1 MTKQITNIAQFKP
14 LPKSRGKIGM
24 YLWSD
29 ANKLARS
36 ANGTNCPLSIDIF
49 AEPCT
54 IVGDAFNCNSTG
66 GSTIDAGQTDL
77 ANLAVGDEFTT
88 SDYTIVVT
96 EASKTG
102 TTFIGKGKLI
112 FNFLKISNT
121 LALQI
126 PISVTF
132 TGIKINQCYQL
143 YSGKVVTEYDESW
156 NKSITLDT
164 YNFFNNSNQT
174 FQSIGDELPIINC
187 QNKGNIQQLISDYKT
202 KVSNDNVLSSQAKT
216 TIIAKITLL
225 ENKLNEV
232 ISCLNC
238 NGTSSSSP
246 NCSNLIVETSAR
258 LQDLS
263 LYISTTFSPTV
274 NDLDNETIQINPY
287 FSDEDYSNSRINTGE
302 WIGCSS
308 LEFLIEARRK
318 GVERE
323 VFSKFSTSSNDV
335 KQTQLLARLGRIF
348 EITVLKSLGYNNT
361 NGKSFPLIDK
371 SIRKENPKPDQIQG
385 GGSKIVIL
393 NPPNPIPKETRWY
406 QWPESVFI
414 EAKYTMQAEQIININ
429 INDNQF
435 RGYFNV
441 LDNMDNGLYTKTR
454 GLAPALNSSFVPK
467 KIKPGDYGAAAIHII
482 VPSGVNLH
490 PLILS
495 EAAIKNIKIYKSHL
509 EWRRVD
515 HVFASEPYEFRVS
528 DAVCQNCNSLLS
540 APKFLKV
547 GVLPRG
553 NITYGQWHIK

>member
-1 MTKQITNIAQFKP
+1 
-14 LPKSRGKIGM
+14 
-24 YLWSD
+24 
-29 ANKLARS
+29 
-36 ANGTNCPLSIDIF
+36 
-49 AEPCT
+49 
-54 IVGDAFNCNSTG
+54 
-66 GSTIDAGQTDL
+66 
-77 ANLAVGDEFTT
+77 
-88 SDYTIVVT
+88 
-96 EASKTG
+96 
-102 TTFIGKGKLI
+102 
-112 FNFLKISNT
+112 
-121 LALQI
+121 
-126 PISVTF
+126 
-132 TGIKINQCYQL
+132 
-143 YSGKVVTEYDESW
+143 VVTEYDESW

-361 NGKSFPLIDK
+361 NGKSFPLID
-371 SIRKENPKPDQIQG
+371 SIHPTNYTSISLKFW
-385 GGSKIVIL
+385 GSRVSIWFIFTLSMFFRANINHSVGL
-393 NPPNPIPKETRWY
+393 TLCFLHIPK
-406 QWPESVFI
+406 
-414 EAKYTMQAEQIININ
+414 
-429 INDNQF
+429 
-435 RGYFNV
+435 NV
-441 LDNMDNGLYTKTR
+441 
-454 GLAPALNSSFVPK
+454 
-467 KIKPGDYGAAAIHII
+467 
-482 VPSGVNLH
+482 
-490 PLILS
+490 
-495 EAAIKNIKIYKSHL
+495 
-509 EWRRVD
+509 
-515 HVFASEPYEFRVS
+515 
-528 DAVCQNCNSLLS
+528 
-540 APKFLKV
+540 
-547 GVLPRG
+547 
-553 NITYGQWHIK
+553 